1 MRPSS
6 SSDPNA
12 PHRATTPVF
21 IDFFAK
27 EAAEQQE
34 KSATIHP
41 QGPFAELS
49 PKHRPDTIVD
59 AGPSANSPV
68 TVSSLWSFLRSKGHP
83 DGQLK
88 FDEAVQIRLNTVNLS
103 AETLLAA
110 LEIIHTPDHALLIT
124 FGVSENERLNVL
136 NKLKGIVNYSSGF
149 HSKIID
155 AAQRSHNNPNELIS
169 NFLKLVRKQKLN
181 DI

>member
-12 PHRATTPVF
+12 PHRATTPEF

-34 KSATIHP
+34 RSVTIDRKS
-41 QGPFAELS
+41 PFAELS
-49 PKHRPDTIVD
+49 PRHRPDAIVD
-59 AGPSANSPV
+59 AGPSANLPV
-68 TVSSLWSFLRSKGHP
+68 TVSALRSFLESKGHP

-88 FDEAVQIRLNTVNLS
+88 FDEAVQIRLNTANLS
-103 AETLLAA
+103 VETLLAA

-124 FGVSENERLNVL
+124 LGVNETERLRVT
-136 NKLKGIVNYSSGF
+136 NKLKGIVNHATGF
-149 HSKIID
+149 KPEIIG
-155 AAQRSHNNPNELIS
+155 AAQRSNNNPNQLIN
-169 NFLKLVRKQKLN
+169 NFLQLVR
-181 DI
+181 